1 MKAATHTEVYR
12 PFRGELRRF
21 PLRALT
27 LAWSGVRIGFRKK
40 LPALILFLIPAIST
54 VVTCFLVQ
62 LAFEAQNPDVGAGSE
77 LGMQKQLLGT
87 LLEDQ
92 LGAVE
97 KQILTL
103 LTSMQLFV
111 VLAMGWYG
119 SGLIAEDKKLRANL
133 LYFARPITRWTYFLG
148 KLGTVMFWGM
158 CAVGIPVFLVCG
170 VAAFSSPDWAFLLER
185 WDVILKLEAYALLWV
200 FVHGLLVLAI
210 SSICEKRNQALAGL
224 FGFYILTTVG
234 SRAMSMIFD
243 GAAWKLIAIPENFG
257 RISEAMF
264 DLKGTGRPWSLEAS
278 LWPLG
283 ILVLACAAVLQL
295 QTRKMEL
302 GR

>member
-12 PFRGELRRF
+12 PFRGELRNY

-40 LPALILFLIPAIST
+40 LPALILFVIPAIST
-54 VVTCFLVQ
+54 IITCFMVQ
-62 LAFEAQNPDVGAGSE
+62 LAFEAKNPDVGGE
-77 LGMQKQLLGT
+77 LGMQKQILGT
-87 LLEDQ
+87 LLSEQ

-97 KQILTL
+97 VQVLQL

-111 VLAMGWYG
+111 VLAVGWYG

-158 CAVGIPVFLVCG
+158 CAVGLPVLMVCS
-170 VAAFSSPDWAFLLER
+170 VASFSSPDWAFLKDR
-185 WDVILKLEAYALLWV
+185 WHVILKLEAYALLWV

-210 SSICEKRNQALAGL
+210 SSICERRNQALAGL

-234 SRAMSMIFD
+234 SRAMSRIFD
-243 GAAWKLIAIPENFG
+243 GAAWKLISIPENFQ
-257 RISEAMF
+257 RISDSMF
-264 DLKGTGRPWSLEAS
+264 GLQSGDRPWGLEAS

-283 ILVLACAAVLQL
+283 ILVLVCAVVLQG
-295 QTRKMEL
+295 QTRKMEI